1 MEGALLEPQYN
12 RAWRIR
18 HLISEAFERLLFKR
32 FKNEVVS
39 QMSNEVFNIACADK
53 DSTTEVKSKYSQN

>member
-1 MEGALLEPQYN
+1 MEGALSGPQYN

-32 FKNEVVS
+32 FKNEVAS
-39 QMSNEVFNIACADK
+39 QMSEVFSIACADK
-53 DSTTEVKSKYSQN
+53 DSITEVKSKYSQN